1 MASTQDVAASETQ
14 MQPAEKVTLATSSE
28 EQVYTASQWQL
39 MWWRFR
45 RHKMAIVSAIVLILL
60 YLVALF
66 CEFVAPHEAHRYE
79 ARLALAP
86 PRPIHLWDPEAGRPA
101 LFVYGVTS
109 SRDPVS
115 YAKVFEVDKA
125 QKLPIRFF
133 VRGDPYK
140 LWGAFPADVHLFGL
154 ERGQG
159 MLLLLGADDMGRD
172 VLSRI
177 LYGARISLSI
187 GLVGV
192 SLSMIL
198 GILLGGVSGYY
209 GGIADI
215 TIQRIIEF
223 LRSLPGIPLWL
234 TLAAALPADWP
245 PIRVY
250 FGITVILSLLGWT
263 GLARV
268 VRGRFL
274 ALREEDFVLAAKLAG
289 ANELRIILAHMVP
302 SFASHLIAS
311 LTLSIPAMILSETS
325 LSFLGLGL
333 QAPIISWGVLLQTAQ
348 NLRSVATAPWLLLP
362 GLAVVVAVL
371 AFNFV
376 GDGLRD
382 AADPYSR

>member
-1 MASTQDVAASETQ
+1 MSSAQDLIPT
-14 MQPAEKVTLATSSE
+14 TSSE
-28 EQVYTASQWQL
+28 EQIYTASQWQL

-45 RHKMAIVSAIVLILL
+45 RHKMAIISAVVLILL

-66 CEFVAPHEAHRYE
+66 CEFVSPHEAHRYD

-86 PRPIHLWDPEAGRPA
+86 PRRIHFWDEEGLQLTP
-101 LFVYGVTS
+101 FVYGVKA

-115 YAKVFEVDKA
+115 YAKIFEVDET
-125 QKLPIRFF
+125 QKHPLHLF

-140 LWGAFPADVHLFGL
+140 LWGVFRMDIHLFGL
-154 ERGQG
+154 PDAET

-172 VLSRI
+172 VQSRI

-192 SLSMIL
+192 LVSMIL
-198 GILLGGVSGYY
+198 GILLGGISGYY

-215 TIQRIIEF
+215 AIQRIIEF

-289 ANELRIILAHMVP
+289 ASELRIILAHMVP

-348 NLRSVATAPWLLLP
+348 NLRSVVTAPWLLLP